1 MYRLDFSSDGET
13 SFELLDK
20 EVAQRVLNKLKW
32 FLQNIENIPLL
43 PLHGKYSGLFKLKV
57 GEWRVIYE
65 VKHDGK
71 VVTIHKVGH
80 RREIYR

>member
-20 EVAQRVLNKLKW
+20 EVAQRVLNKLKR
-32 FLQNIENIPLL
+32 FLQNIESIPLL

-57 GEWRVIYE
+57 GEWRVIN
-65 VKHDGK
+65 VN
-71 VVTIHKVGH
+71 
-80 RREIYR
+80 